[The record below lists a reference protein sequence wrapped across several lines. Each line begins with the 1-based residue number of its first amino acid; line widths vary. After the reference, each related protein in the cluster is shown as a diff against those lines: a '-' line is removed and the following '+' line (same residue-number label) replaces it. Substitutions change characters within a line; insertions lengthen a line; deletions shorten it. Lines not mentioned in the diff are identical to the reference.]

1 MKIIFDDH
9 TYSFE
14 MLRTLSYTVEK
25 GADIGECL
33 NTGYR
38 ITDGDDESW
47 CREWLKTAQFTEKI
61 AEKSLTNEHKVSARE
76 AYLRASNYYR
86 TAEFFIHQ
94 DAEDPR
100 ILELSSK
107 SSKCFQKAGE
117 LFQQKFEVLEI
128 PYENTTLPAYFIKA
142 DNSKP
147 KPTIIIH
154 PGLDGTGEELYFGGG
169 AAAIRRGYNCL
180 LFEGPGQGR
189 VIRERELKFPPD
201 WEAVVTPVVD
211 YLITRDDVDPDHIAL
226 YGLSFGGYLAPR
238 AAAFEHRIHACI
250 ANGGI
255 YDFLEPQLAKMQMN
269 REQGLNWIV
278 NSPEEVD
285 QVIYDLMKT
294 DAEIRWAIQD
304 SLWKFGS
311 DTPHELF
318 LKGFKYNLK
327 DCVKKIQCPMLVIDS
342 GKEQFFAGQPQ
353 KLYDA
358 LQSPK
363 KFMLFTVE
371 ESAEEHCQAGASSLS
386 NQKIYDWL
394 DNIFGI

>member
-1 MKIIFDDH
+1 
-9 TYSFE
+9 
-14 MLRTLSYTVEK
+14 
-25 GADIGECL
+25 
-33 NTGYR
+33 
-38 ITDGDDESW
+38 
-47 CREWLKTAQFTEKI
+47 
-61 AEKSLTNEHKVSARE
+61 
-76 AYLRASNYYR
+76 
-86 TAEFFIHQ
+86 
-94 DAEDPR
+94 
-100 ILELSSK
+100 
-107 SSKCFQKAGE
+107 
-117 LFQQKFEVLEI
+117 
-128 PYENTTLPAYFIKA
+128 
-142 DNSKP
+142 
-147 KPTIIIH
+147 
-154 PGLDGTGEELYFGGG
+154 
-169 AAAIRRGYNCL
+169 
-180 LFEGPGQGR
+180 
-189 VIRERELKFPPD
+189 
-201 WEAVVTPVVD
+201 
-211 YLITRDDVDPDHIAL
+211 
-226 YGLSFGGYLAPR
+226 
-238 AAAFEHRIHACI
+238 
-250 ANGGI
+250 
-255 YDFLEPQLAKMQMN
+255 
-269 REQGLNWIV
+269 LNWIV

-342 GKEQFFAGQPQ
+342 EKEQFFAGQPQ